1 MIYNGRVRATK
12 RQTLRLQLR
21 HRLQPGPLRSTPLH
35 SAALKQLSQARNLYK
50 FFTLTSKQCE
60 KFALDAAAAIV
71 DAEVC
76 LLPWRPF

>member
-1 MIYNGRVRATK
+1 MVVSG
-12 RQTLRLQLR
+12 
-21 HRLQPGPLRSTPLH
+21 QPSGKLCDFNSDTDCSLAHSTPIH

>member
-1 MIYNGRVRATK
+1 MVVSG
-12 RQTLRLQLR
+12 
-21 HRLQPGPLRSTPLH
+21 QPSGKLCDFNSDTECTPLRS
-35 SAALKQLSQARNLYK
+35 AAPKQLSQARNLYK

-60 KFALDAAAAIV
+60 KFVLDAAAAIV